1 MPVQT
6 LEPAVEKLPVEPAI
20 IAAPKPEKPEKT
32 EEKEYV
38 RFTVLNR
45 TLHLTMMLS
54 FIVLAL
60 TGLSLK
66 FSYTA
71 WAVKLS
77 HWLGGFETAGLMHR
91 IAAFVMFG
99 TFGTHLVDILRVK
112 RQERW
117 SWRELVLGPGSMMF
131 TLQDV
136 RDFIATVKWFIGLG
150 PRPRYG
156 RWTYWEK
163 FDYFAVFWG
172 MFAIG
177 FTGLMLWFPLFFTRF
192 LPGSLLNVA
201 TIVHSDEALL
211 AVGFIFTIHF
221 FNTHLRPEKFPMDS
235 CIFTGQMTLEEL
247 KRDKPREY
255 EQMVASGQLEKSLAA
270 PQSARFIKVCRV
282 FGWTV
287 LTLGLAVVLLIA
299 YAMIFAHA

>member
-20 IAAPKPEKPEKT
+20 IAAPKPEKPEKA

-136 RDFIATVKWFIGLG
+136 RDFIATVKWVYRPWPAATLRPLDLLG
-150 PRPRYG
+150 EIRLFRGVLGHVCHRLHRTDVMVSALLY
-156 RWTYWEK
+156 T
-163 FDYFAVFWG
+163 
-172 MFAIG
+172 
-177 FTGLMLWFPLFFTRF
+177 FFTRLAPECGHDRAQRRSPSGGWLHLYHSF
-192 LPGSLLNVA
+192 FQYSPASREVSHGLL
-201 TIVHSDEALL
+201 
-211 AVGFIFTIHF
+211 
-221 FNTHLRPEKFPMDS
+221 HLHRPDD
-235 CIFTGQMTLEEL
+235 IGGTQ
-247 KRDKPREY
+247 
-255 EQMVASGQLEKSLAA
+255 
-270 PQSARFIKVCRV
+270 AR
-282 FGWTV
+282 
-287 LTLGLAVVLLIA
+287 
-299 YAMIFAHA
+299 